1 MTPDDDPLIRML
13 RPLAAVLLATALN
26 VIVAA
31 LIGGALPLAYSGRA
45 WTYAGLL
52 LYVLAGAVLLFR
64 ASGEAEAR
72 AGARLTA
79 ARVGRWML
87 SIWLWPLLLVAGRR
101 RD

>member
-1 MTPDDDPLIRML
+1 MQPDDDPLIRLL
-13 RPLAAVLLATALN
+13 RSLAAVLLATALN

-31 LIGGALPLAYSGRA
+31 MIGGAMPFEYSGRA

-64 ASGEAEAR
+64 ASGQAEAEA
-72 AGARLTA
+72 AAPLSA

-87 SIWLWPLLLVAGRR
+87 SIWLWPLLLVAQRGR
-101 RD
+101 

>member
-1 MTPDDDPLIRML
+1 MSPDDDPLIRML

-31 LIGGALPLAYSGRA
+31 MIGGALPLEYSGRA

-87 SIWLWPLLLVAGRR
+87 SIWLWPLLLAAGRR